1 MQSLP
6 KPQPQHLTLVESPLD
21 LQAIPDD
28 SMMTDF
34 GASMWSLRS
43 VETPED
49 LNLAAASVVRAAEL
63 NLASDSIL
71 VDDDDDELELES
83 ELDDSMINP
92 SMSNRSSIYIEEA
105 SVEVPRHRTSFLA
118 AHPLLVSTTSSGD
131 FDDPCVRAILP
142 PSPTSKNVPR
152 KHIKRPSV
160 VADVTT
166 TATTTMTTE
175 DILQSCGS
183 LTLPLERLREHWRH
197 SEEAL
202 VAVLIS
208 TRAGLEFQPP
218 SFSSHIR
225 RTVPDPDCLALHS
238 LFATLCSPAPT
249 LQSIQDIL
257 AHETTTNETLNGANV
272 PLPWDTVISAAASQ
286 KASVVSLLCSQHHLL
301 QLNKPFQLAL
311 FRTLIRLLTN
321 ETDEEYNEACLYT
334 KDWWDPEDQVT
345 VSSTEHTQDPTLL
358 QVGNLGVLVEE
369 DSSSTTTT
377 STTAASF
384 QARTHERIHRM
395 RKTRQSV
402 VQQRQRQSRIIET
415 MHQSRQRLASKRPNQ
430 LYAIVRF
437 RSGRVWNTSGNS
449 NEENQAVSRIL
460 DLFESIL
467 DKEESHHLLAPV
479 SRLLGLFCT
488 AAISVKEL
496 RRILAMAG
504 DTIPS
509 VGYSSLRRCAMDRL
523 LLVRALATA
532 AEGASQSTQLVGKA
546 SPRHFFSFQ
555 KGPGLTR
562 TIKSLSSWPFRNDF
576 GMAFWFRAESFVGTE
591 HPKLLSCRAPDG
603 GGIEVTLMP
612 VDGDSKAAVITV
624 TKYDSNAKEEGGVQ
638 HVTLKGCLILPR
650 VWYHLAIRHTQSRL
664 KGVFSLSARQILSI
678 ILDGKVMLTEPLKF
692 PNVTYSEV
700 EASSPSHQLLGL
712 RRSTNTTT
720 LTVRFGADFEGQA
733 GALYL
738 FNDNI
743 SDSTL
748 RALHEVT
755 AGARGMGRQDL
766 LKANTWDSVKGD
778 IARKRASVVEIT
790 TADAEEI
797 AMTSTRNRELEILD
811 PTNASIVD
819 LGEEEGSAD
828 FPAELNKA
836 ALGSKMFLVWDP
848 KRTEGMVTLDLHS
861 GAHVTMDTDKVQPWF
876 VDGAKNV
883 IGSIGGVQ
891 SLLPL
896 FQTMLSGTVERE
908 WHMIGRSVSPNDFD
922 PQDAYP
928 LVPNL
933 IMLLSAF
940 LRDHDENAREILR
953 CGGIDIVENFFLE
966 NKKPKEHSENS
977 LSYFGESMLGV
988 IARYPGLSAM
998 LLDSLVDLRASCSQ
1012 YEELETTVFT
1022 RLYFNLPLWFDQ
1034 SQGVGL
1040 HMTVLPLLSS
1050 ITNSSPKKV
1059 RDCVG
1064 TKPFMEALKQ
1074 YVQVDK
1080 EVQKHI
1086 SQEAATQ
1093 LFDRSSMSDL
1103 DRRAPLTINE
1113 RRHAIDIIL
1122 GMVATILVAGTN
1134 PTLLGPLIHYIANN
1148 VEYEREHAIND
1159 TANGRNPLKRTGERH
1174 ERHLAVVKATSVLLF
1189 LLKGRPA
1196 ARGLFASLTK
1206 ICGGQHATS
1215 SWILCALVN
1224 SFDDEL
1230 RSLGIRCLAEYLD
1243 VEPDMKLGSDP
1254 SSQEYLNG
1262 NVLPAAESSP
1272 KPVGKRLSATFTNMG
1287 KGLAA
1292 IGGAPL
1298 LSSMIHPVNDGSN
1311 ISYKLLWHLLK
1322 SHRTR
1327 MGPKTHS
1334 SLVNFL
1340 LKDRGVVY
1348 DPAFLVRQVVVCDD
1362 ILRTGCALNMNAV
1375 DTMLLE
1381 CESESGKTLRQGQT
1395 LNIVLRLIRYLSDE
1409 WKEKWLLDL
1418 VDLIT
1423 TCSSNL
1429 SVLVGCPEWQ
1439 PSLFKLISDAVE
1451 ELASEFEPKPH
1462 FSESNAA
1469 QEIASKEARTTSQT
1483 DNSEGSKRVQA
1494 RFDLSLK
1501 LYTGLL
1507 AYCFRQGGEKALHA
1521 VEHTASLQRVC
1532 ANGHEVVC
1540 LIMNHLLS
1548 NLIEYGTI
1556 EAIFVVATSSQ
1567 DRNRLLKESARIVTN
1582 AILASGSNGV
1592 DAASAVRQ
1600 WQSLRYL
1607 AAISSAIV
1615 TASGFTMGD
1624 LFDYSSQSG
1633 AAVDNVSKGVYG
1645 IRLQENNIPGMNS
1658 LEYIKLTQ
1666 TILYSTNG
1674 QERSRRVALAVA
1686 SQTLALLDAFIF
1698 PDSLDASLPTS
1709 QLHGLALVRSNEP
1722 RLGKSQGPLIASLV
1736 RLSLTLLCRLEPS
1749 SVKFLQCCSRLRCF
1763 VHWSLELIRESVALA
1778 GYSAAFHDLTAPL
1791 DRLIL
1796 ATVLQC
1802 HKSLS
1807 KCATLLVE
1815 IESSPEG
1822 NFFPDDDTKKKN
1834 YRRLL
1839 RVAFELREVVL
1850 AAYRGRNEVLR
1861 AALSLQAFEA
1871 LQFGLEQSVA
1881 RRVGDSPL
1889 SKEAIVRDFLSSS
1902 WVTSFHDVEMRD
1914 TLAIPEQVASGQ
1926 LYQHKTSSH
1935 RGVLAVEEM
1944 LHESNGITADF
1955 NRSLDSSFEEYCEDQ
1970 RKWADSG
1977 AVRELE
1983 FEGDLT
1989 AKKLSSRFP
1998 AETFEATRMINQRAS
2013 NALSR
2018 WHAVERVAVDLWN
2031 CESCH
2036 WQLAR
2041 NADRLNRRIL
2051 LTRNRNFDNHESAS
2065 YELMLGIER
2074 DKAIKL
2080 REERLRK
2087 KEEERLSD
2095 VIGVV
2100 LRNSGAMVPF
2110 REIDDTGNAG
2120 GDYGDD
2126 DENENDVEDT
2136 GMWYGEDHSFER
2148 ASSSGIED
2156 FLPPA
2161 TLNSE
2166 SVFGGVEDVVM
2177 VENEDAEI
2185 VDADA
2190 WAKVFIWSETESIV
2204 ARFESIMV
2212 VTLQTIRE
2220 GNLLLTTHGIYF
2232 KQYGHTTNVMTKE
2245 TDTKSGEEDAFE
2257 HKDMRWRLS
2266 RLTEVHGRRFM
2277 LRAQAIELFFSDS
2290 HELFLNFTS
2299 GVRER
2304 DRFYAKLRNSC
2315 KVPMLWSPKSLNP
2328 RVVFKKSKLTQLWR
2342 QGKISNFHYLM
2353 QLNKMAGR
2361 TFNDITQYP
2370 VFPWVLSDFTSE
2382 NIDLRDTRVYRD
2394 LSKPVGALNENRL
2407 ASLIER
2413 YNELESFGFAANER
2427 FLYGSHYSS
2436 PGVVLHYLIRQEPF
2450 TTMAIELQSGR
2461 FDCPDRLFFDIASC
2475 WKSCNTSSSDVKE
2488 LVPELFTCPEIF
2500 LNTNNYPL
2508 GRTQDSKNID
2518 NVTLP
2523 PWAKGS
2529 AYEFVRIH
2537 RLALESDYVSQN
2549 LHHWI
2554 DLIFGY
2560 KQRGAEAEAA
2570 HNLFHYLS
2578 YEGAVDLDK
2587 INNDV
2592 DRAATGK

>member
-1 MQSLP
+1 
-6 KPQPQHLTLVESPLD
+6 
-21 LQAIPDD
+21 
-28 SMMTDF
+28 
-34 GASMWSLRS
+34 
-43 VETPED
+43 
-49 LNLAAASVVRAAEL
+49 
-63 NLASDSIL
+63 
-71 VDDDDDELELES
+71 
-83 ELDDSMINP
+83 
-92 SMSNRSSIYIEEA
+92 
-105 SVEVPRHRTSFLA
+105 
-118 AHPLLVSTTSSGD
+118 
-131 FDDPCVRAILP
+131 
-142 PSPTSKNVPR
+142 
-152 KHIKRPSV
+152 
-160 VADVTT
+160 
-166 TATTTMTTE
+166 
-175 DILQSCGS
+175 
-183 LTLPLERLREHWRH
+183 
-197 SEEAL
+197 
-202 VAVLIS
+202 
-208 TRAGLEFQPP
+208 
-218 SFSSHIR
+218 
-225 RTVPDPDCLALHS
+225 
-238 LFATLCSPAPT
+238 
-249 LQSIQDIL
+249 
-257 AHETTTNETLNGANV
+257 
-272 PLPWDTVISAAASQ
+272 
-286 KASVVSLLCSQHHLL
+286 
-301 QLNKPFQLAL
+301 
-311 FRTLIRLLTN
+311 
-321 ETDEEYNEACLYT
+321 
-334 KDWWDPEDQVT
+334 
-345 VSSTEHTQDPTLL
+345 
-358 QVGNLGVLVEE
+358 
-369 DSSSTTTT
+369 
-377 STTAASF
+377 
-384 QARTHERIHRM
+384 
-395 RKTRQSV
+395 
-402 VQQRQRQSRIIET
+402 
-415 MHQSRQRLASKRPNQ
+415 
-430 LYAIVRF
+430 
-437 RSGRVWNTSGNS
+437 
-449 NEENQAVSRIL
+449 
-460 DLFESIL
+460 
-467 DKEESHHLLAPV
+467 
-479 SRLLGLFCT
+479 
-488 AAISVKEL
+488 
-496 RRILAMAG
+496 
-504 DTIPS
+504 
-509 VGYSSLRRCAMDRL
+509 
-523 LLVRALATA
+523 
-532 AEGASQSTQLVGKA
+532 
-546 SPRHFFSFQ
+546 
-555 KGPGLTR
+555 
-562 TIKSLSSWPFRNDF
+562 
-576 GMAFWFRAESFVGTE
+576 
-591 HPKLLSCRAPDG
+591 LLSCRAPDG

-612 VDGDSKAAVITV
+612 LDGESKAAVITV
-624 TKYDSNAKEEGGVQ
+624 TKYDSNTDEEGAVQ

-692 PNVTYSEV
+692 PNITYSEV

-755 AGARGMGRQDL
+755 AGARGMGKHDL
-766 LKANTWDSVKGD
+766 LKANTWDSVRGD

-836 ALGSKMFLVWDP
+836 SLGSKVFLVWDP

-891 SLLPL
+891 ALLPL
-896 FQTMLSGTVERE
+896 FQTMLSGRVERE
-908 WHMIGRSVSPNDFD
+908 WHMIGRSVGPNDFD
-922 PQDAYP
+922 PHDAYP

-953 CGGIDIVENFFLE
+953 CGGIDIVENFFLA
-966 NKKPKEHSENS
+966 NKKPKERPEDS

-988 IARYPGLSAM
+988 IALYPGLSAM

-1022 RLYFNLPLWFDQ
+1022 RLYFNMPLWFDQ

-1050 ITNSSPKKV
+1050 MANLSPKKV

-1064 TKPFMEALKQ
+1064 TKPLMEALKQ

-1113 RRHAIDIIL
+1113 RRHAVDIIL
-1122 GMVATILVAGTN
+1122 GMVATVLVAGTN
-1134 PTLLGPLIHYIANN
+1134 PTLLSPLIHYIASN
-1148 VEYEREHAIND
+1148 VDYEWEHAMHD
-1159 TANGRNPLKRTGERH
+1159 TTNGRNPLKRTGERH

-1189 LLKGRPA
+1189 LLKGRPPA
-1196 ARGLFASLTK
+1196 PGLFASLTK
-1206 ICGGQHATS
+1206 ICGGPHATS

-1224 SFDDEL
+1224 SYDDEL

-1243 VEPDMKLGSDP
+1243 VEPVMKWGSDTT
-1254 SSQEYLNG
+1254 SKEYLDG
-1262 NVLPAAESSP
+1262 NELSAAEPSP
-1272 KPVGKRLSATFTNMG
+1272 KPVGKRLSITFTNMG

-1298 LSSMIHPVNDGSN
+1298 LSSIIHPVNDGSN

-1327 MGPKTHS
+1327 IGPKTHS

-1348 DPAFLVRQVVVCDD
+1348 DPDFLVRQVVVSDD

-1381 CESESGKTLRQGQT
+1381 CESVSGKALRQGQT

-1451 ELASEFEPKPH
+1451 EIASEFEPK
-1462 FSESNAA
+1462 SLSAQSNSAE
-1469 QEIASKEARTTSQT
+1469 EIASKEARTSSQN
-1483 DNSEGSKRVQA
+1483 DHSEGSMRVQA

-1521 VEHTASLQRVC
+1521 VEHTSSLQRVC

-1548 NLIEYGTI
+1548 NLIEYGTV
-1556 EAIFVVATSSQ
+1556 EAISAGGSSSQ

-1607 AAISSAIV
+1607 AATASAIV
-1615 TASGFTMGD
+1615 MASGFTMGD

-1645 IRLQENNIPGMNS
+1645 IRLHENNIPGMNS
-1658 LEYIKLTQ
+1658 FEYIKLTQ
-1666 TILYSTNG
+1666 TVLYSTNG

-1802 HKSLS
+1802 HRSLA

-1815 IESSPEG
+1815 IESSPKG
-1822 NFFPDDDTKKKN
+1822 NYFPDDDTKKKN

-1839 RVAFELREVVL
+1839 RVAFELREVVS

-1871 LQFGLEQSVA
+1871 LQFGLERSVLSNGSRA
-1881 RRVGDSPL
+1881 KRDEDPPV
-1889 SKEAIVRDFLSSS
+1889 SKEATVRDFLSCS
-1902 WVTSFHDVEMRD
+1902 WVTGFHDIEMRD

-1926 LYQHKTSSH
+1926 VYQHKTSSH

-1944 LHESNGITADF
+1944 VQESNGIIADF
-1955 NRSLDSSFEEYCEDQ
+1955 SRSLDPSFEEYCEDQ

-1998 AETFEATRMINQRAS
+1998 AETVEATRMINQRAA

-2031 CESCH
+2031 CESSH

-2051 LTRNRNFDNHESAS
+2051 LTRNRNFDNHQSAS
-2065 YELMLGIER
+2065 YELMLGMER
-2074 DKAIKL
+2074 DKAIKM
-2080 REERLRK
+2080 REERLRT
-2087 KEEERLSD
+2087 KEEEHLSD

-2100 LRNSGAMVPF
+2100 RRNSGAMVPF
-2110 REIDDTGNAG
+2110 REIDDIGNAG

-2126 DENENDVEDT
+2126 DENENDVEDM
-2136 GMWYGEDHSFER
+2136 GMWRGEVPYLER
-2148 ASSSGIED
+2148 ASSSRIED
-2156 FLPPA
+2156 FPPA
-2161 TLNSE
+2161 ATMNTGTLNTE
-2166 SVFGGVEDVVM
+2166 SVFGGEGEGDVVM
-2177 VENEDAEI
+2177 VEDEDAEI

-2220 GNLLLTTHGIYF
+2220 GNLLLTTHGLYF
-2232 KQYGHTTNVMTKE
+2232 RQSGHTTNVMTKE
-2245 TDTKSGEEDAFE
+2245 TDAKGGEDYAFE
-2257 HKDMRWRLS
+2257 HKDMRWRLG

-2353 QLNKMAGR
+2353 HLNKMAGR

-2382 NIDLRDTRVYRD
+2382 NIDLRDSRVYRD

-2461 FDCPDRLFFDIASC
+2461 FDCPDRLFFDVASC
-2475 WKSCNTSSSDVKE
+2475 WRSCNTSSSDVKE
-2488 LVPELFTCPEIF
+2488 LVPELFTCPEVF

-2518 NVTLP
+2518 NVALP

-2549 LHHWI
+2549 LHRWI

-2560 KQRGAEAEAA
+2560 KQRGTEAEAA

-2587 INNDV
+2587 INDDV
-2592 DRAATGK
+2592 DRAATGTYRCNFVDTFSYFFKPHELSNSQHPF